1 MATRRASIRVR
12 SGGRCPSS
20 SPSGHPVE
28 LVRRRRRELYRIRPA
43 AYAANAR
50 IARRSAPHPRKPNP
64 PPLRTAAVTGTGS
77 CLPAPTSDPCT
88 SLAYDVFSTESAPPT
103 ASARLSLRLNRAGS
117 ASTGGGSRRM
127 PLSSLSARDSIPESG
142 ASNGPAA
149 LRAACDGH
157 SAIQANAAW
166 LTRYRPPRLARACRM
181 SRP

>member
-1 MATRRASIRVR
+1 MQLYVAQ
-12 SGGRCPSS
+12 GGQSEETAVQE
-20 SPSGHPVE
+20 GE
-28 LVRRRRRELYRIRPA
+28 WAIF
-43 AYAANAR
+43 
-50 IARRSAPHPRKPNP
+50 P
-64 PPLRTAAVTGTGS
+64 PGWPGPGISFGVVQSVG
-77 CLPAPTSDPCT
+77 PKT
-88 SLAYDVFSTESAPPT
+88 SLVYDVFSTESAPPT

-157 SAIQANAAW
+157 SAMQADAAW